1 MRLLTRVYGSIADPL
16 LAGEKPAYRLYR
28 SMPARMY
35 GPDVQER
42 PKNEQIISLSVVATH
57 SWPVLLGI

>member
-1 MRLLTRVYGSIADPL
+1 MRLLTRVYGSVANSL

-35 GPDVQER
+35 GPDIQER

-57 SWPVLLGI
+57 SRPALLGI

>member
-1 MRLLTRVYGSIADPL
+1 MRLLTHVYGSVANPL

-35 GPDVQER
+35 GPDIQER

-57 SWPVLLGI
+57 SRPALLGI

>member
-1 MRLLTRVYGSIADPL
+1 MLLLTRVYGSITDPL
-16 LAGEKPAYRLYR
+16 LAGKKPVYCLYR

-42 PKNEQIISLSVVATH
+42 PKNEQFISLSVVATH
-57 SWPVLLGI
+57 SRPALLGI